1 MIKITKAGWIY
12 IVLTIFLGFS
22 AINTNN
28 NLVFIVVSFMLA
40 VMGISGFLGKANLD
54 GLHFLIVDN
63 GELFAEEIGS
73 LNLFVK
79 NNKRFLPS
87 VLLNIELSGSSSK
100 VIYLGNISNLDINF
114 RITPKIRGINKIC
127 EIIVSSPF
135 PFNFFVRYK
144 RYRSDDTF
152 IVFPKPAEFIYDKN
166 FHKDE
171 GEDTG
176 SQTITHKLEELSNIR
191 GYSNDPSRRIFWKQF
206 AKTGNLYTKEYT
218 GDDGKTIFVDFDDIK
233 NIYPIEEA
241 LSVATKIVLI
251 AYENSVRLIFS
262 LNGKTYPPMVSNQIK
277 RELFKELAL
286 YGKS

>member
-114 RITPKIRGINKIC
+114 RITPKIRGINKIG

-144 RYRSDDTF
+144 RYISDDTF
-152 IVFPKPAEFIYDKN
+152 IVFPKPSEFIYDKN

-277 RELFKELAL
+277 RELLKELAL